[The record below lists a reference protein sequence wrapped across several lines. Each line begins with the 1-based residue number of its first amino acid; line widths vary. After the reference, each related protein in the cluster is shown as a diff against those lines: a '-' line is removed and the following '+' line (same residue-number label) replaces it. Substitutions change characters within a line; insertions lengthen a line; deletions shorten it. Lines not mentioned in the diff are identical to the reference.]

1 MVFVWYL
8 DLTVLYPIFGP
19 VKKQKQKQKPTQ
31 NNKTPAQKHTHK
43 KPNSIASRLTGVR
56 AAHTHAIQPK
66 IALATGHGKA

>member
-19 VKKQKQKQKPTQ
+19 VKKKTNKQKQQ
-31 NNKTPAQKHTHK
+31 NKTPVQKHTHK

>member
-8 DLTVLYPIFGP
+8 DLTVLYPIFRP
-19 VKKQKQKQKPTQ
+19 VEKKNQQ
-31 NNKTPAQKHTHK
+31 NTKTPAQKHTHK
-43 KPNSIASRLTGVR
+43 NPNSIASRLPGVR